1 MMDITAILHMHAELS
16 LTAVFI
22 LMFLLDLFLP
32 APQRHWLRPMACILL
47 TIQLLANLW
56 PEEVTLFG
64 GMYHSTPM
72 VSVLKSILTI
82 GTILV
87 FLQADTWLK
96 REDTRHKQGEFY
108 ILTLSTLLGMYFM
121 VSAGHFLLFFL
132 GLELATVPMACLVA
146 FDKYKGHSAEAGAK
160 FILSAL
166 FSSGIFLYGIS
177 MIYGTAGTLYFEDIP
192 AGLTGTPLQVLALVF
207 FFSGLAFKLS
217 LVPFHLWTAD
227 TYQGAPT
234 TVSAYLS
241 VISKGAA
248 AFALMIIL
256 MKVFGPMTEQWSEI
270 LCIIIV
276 ATITIANLFAIRQ
289 NNLKRFMA
297 FSSISQAG
305 YIMLAV
311 LAGTPQGMASLV
323 YYIVVYIAANL
334 AVFGVINTIE
344 QHTHGKIERE
354 DYFVNDSGFL
364 IFYIAALICG
374 SLFNIDRNLLLR
386 ATVKLLPVAVISL
399 SMGILLSGIMGIIL
413 GEGFWGGI
421 LYIGV
426 PMTSGGMT
434 AGTVPLSAMYSQA
447 LGVEAADVLTRM
459 APATVLGNC
468 VAIIF
473 GGLLNNFGKKHPET
487 TGNGVLVND
496 GKTVKKTPPLKPTFA
511 SLCTGMIIA
520 FAFYQIGA
528 ILHRFVPVIPT
539 YAWMIIAVVLVK
551 GTGIMSEELEDAAR
565 EWGQF
570 AIKSW
575 TAAALAG
582 IGFTLI
588 DLNTILKTLTP
599 LYLITVVLI
608 VGIITFTASVLGK
621 LVGFF
626 PLESAIAAGMC
637 TTNMGGSGNVAVLSS
652 AHRMELLPF
661 AQIVT
666 RSCGALMLTIG
677 GILVQMVG

>member
-1 MMDITAILHMHAELS
+1 MKDFKVAGFPLPLYVLILA
-16 LTAVFI
+16 LTAAC
-22 LMFLLDLFLP
+22 MFTG
-32 APQRHWLRPMACILL
+32 C
-47 TIQLLANLW
+47 
-56 PEEVTLFG
+56 
-64 GMYHSTPM
+64 
-72 VSVLKSILTI
+72 
-82 GTILV
+82 
-87 FLQADTWLK
+87 
-96 REDTRHKQGEFY
+96 
-108 ILTLSTLLGMYFM
+108 
-121 VSAGHFLLFFL
+121 
-132 GLELATVPMACLVA
+132 VP
-146 FDKYKGHSAEAGAK
+146 K
-160 FILSAL
+160 
-166 FSSGIFLYGIS
+166 
-177 MIYGTAGTLYFEDIP
+177 
-192 AGLTGTPLQVLALVF
+192 
-207 FFSGLAFKLS
+207 S
-217 LVPFHLWTAD
+217 LVPAFLVLMVFGEGLNAIGNNVSVVK
-227 TYQGAPT
+227 TYLGG
-234 TVSAYLS
+234 S
-241 VISKGAA
+241 VIC
-248 AFALMIIL
+248 IL
-256 MKVFGPMTEQWSEI
+256 GS
-270 LCIIIV
+270 
-276 ATITIANLFAIRQ
+276 
-289 NNLKRFMA
+289 
-297 FSSISQAG
+297 
-305 YIMLAV
+305 AV
-311 LAGTPQGMASLV
+311 LTAGGLIPEQ
-323 YYIVVYIAANL
+323 
-334 AVFGVINTIE
+334 TIE
-344 QHTHGKIERE
+344 TL

-364 IFYIAALICG
+364 IFYIAAPICG

-434 AGTVPLSAMYSQA
+434 AGTMYSQA
-447 LGVEAADVLTRM
+447 LGVEAADVLTKM

-520 FAFYQIGA
+520 FAFYQLGA

-608 VGIITFTASVLGK
+608 VGIITLTASVLGK

>member
-1 MMDITAILHMHAELS
+1 MTEAMRSGVFKEDRERLSMKDFKVVGFPLPLYVLILA
-16 LTAVFI
+16 LTAAC
-22 LMFLLDLFLP
+22 MF
-32 APQRHWLRPMACILL
+32 MGC
-47 TIQLLANLW
+47 
-56 PEEVTLFG
+56 
-64 GMYHSTPM
+64 
-72 VSVLKSILTI
+72 
-82 GTILV
+82 
-87 FLQADTWLK
+87 
-96 REDTRHKQGEFY
+96 
-108 ILTLSTLLGMYFM
+108 
-121 VSAGHFLLFFL
+121 
-132 GLELATVPMACLVA
+132 VP
-146 FDKYKGHSAEAGAK
+146 K
-160 FILSAL
+160 
-166 FSSGIFLYGIS
+166 
-177 MIYGTAGTLYFEDIP
+177 
-192 AGLTGTPLQVLALVF
+192 
-207 FFSGLAFKLS
+207 S
-217 LVPFHLWTAD
+217 LVPAFLVLMVFGEGLNAIGNNVPVVK
-227 TYQGAPT
+227 TYLGG
-234 TVSAYLS
+234 S
-241 VISKGAA
+241 VIC
-248 AFALMIIL
+248 IL
-256 MKVFGPMTEQWSEI
+256 GSAILTAGGLIPEQ
-270 LCIIIV
+270 
-276 ATITIANLFAIRQ
+276 
-289 NNLKRFMA
+289 
-297 FSSISQAG
+297 
-305 YIMLAV
+305 
-311 LAGTPQGMASLV
+311 
-323 YYIVVYIAANL
+323 
-334 AVFGVINTIE
+334 TIE
-344 QHTHGKIERE
+344 TL

-520 FAFYQIGA
+520 
-528 ILHRFVPVIPT
+528 
-539 YAWMIIAVVLVK
+539 VVLVK

-666 RSCGALMLTIG
+666 RSCGALMLTLG

>member
-1 MMDITAILHMHAELS
+1 MEVMRSGVFKEDRERLSMKDFKVAGFPLPLYVLILA
-16 LTAVFI
+16 LTAAC
-22 LMFLLDLFLP
+22 MFTG
-32 APQRHWLRPMACILL
+32 C
-47 TIQLLANLW
+47 
-56 PEEVTLFG
+56 
-64 GMYHSTPM
+64 
-72 VSVLKSILTI
+72 
-82 GTILV
+82 
-87 FLQADTWLK
+87 
-96 REDTRHKQGEFY
+96 
-108 ILTLSTLLGMYFM
+108 
-121 VSAGHFLLFFL
+121 
-132 GLELATVPMACLVA
+132 VP
-146 FDKYKGHSAEAGAK
+146 K
-160 FILSAL
+160 
-166 FSSGIFLYGIS
+166 
-177 MIYGTAGTLYFEDIP
+177 
-192 AGLTGTPLQVLALVF
+192 
-207 FFSGLAFKLS
+207 S
-217 LVPFHLWTAD
+217 LVPAFLVLMVFGEGLNAIGNNVPVVK
-227 TYQGAPT
+227 TYLGG
-234 TVSAYLS
+234 S
-241 VISKGAA
+241 VIC
-248 AFALMIIL
+248 IL
-256 MKVFGPMTEQWSEI
+256 GSAILTAGGLIPEQ
-270 LCIIIV
+270 
-276 ATITIANLFAIRQ
+276 
-289 NNLKRFMA
+289 
-297 FSSISQAG
+297 
-305 YIMLAV
+305 
-311 LAGTPQGMASLV
+311 
-323 YYIVVYIAANL
+323 
-334 AVFGVINTIE
+334 TIE
-344 QHTHGKIERE
+344 TL

-364 IFYIAALICG
+364 
-374 SLFNIDRNLLLR
+374 LFNIDRNLLLR

-447 LGVEAADVLTRM
+447 LGVEAADVLTKM

-520 FAFYQIGA
+520 FAFYQLGA

-608 VGIITFTASVLGK
+608 VGIITLTASVLGK

-666 RSCGALMLTIG
+666 RSCGALMLTLG